1 MTNKES
7 DKFNRALSNQQFNAH
22 DLKVV
27 LAILEGNGVY
37 NQEDIIILSKHNC
50 NLLRKLGWLR
60 RVKSAIKNAGF
71 QMTYIDRDD

>member
-7 DKFNRALSNQQFNAH
+7 EKINQALSNQLFNAH

-37 NQEDIIILSKHNC
+37 NQEGIIILSKHNC
-50 NLLRKLGWLR
+50 NLLRNLGWLR
-60 RVKSAIKNAGF
+60 RVKCAIKDAGF
-71 QMTYIDRDD
+71 QMTYIDHVE

>member
-7 DKFNRALSNQQFNAH
+7 EKFNQALSNQLFNAH

-37 NQEDIIILSKHNC
+37 NQENIIILSKHNC

-60 RVKSAIKNAGF
+60 RVKSAIKDAGI
-71 QMTYIDRDD
+71 QMTYIDYDE

>member
-60 RVKSAIKNAGF
+60 RVKSAIKDASF
-71 QMTYIDRDD
+71 QMTYIDYDE

>member
-7 DKFNRALSNQQFNAH
+7 DKFSQALSNQQFNAH

-27 LAILEGNGVY
+27 LTILEGNGVY

-50 NLLRKLGWLR
+50 DLLRKLGWLR
-60 RVKSAIKNAGF
+60 RVKCAIKDAGF
-71 QMTYIDRDD
+71 RMTYIDRDE

>member
-1 MTNKES
+1 MTNVES
-7 DKFNRALSNQQFNAH
+7 DIFNQALSNQQFNAH

-37 NQEDIIILSKHNC
+37 NQEGIIILSKHNS

-60 RVKSAIKNAGF
+60 KVKNAIKKAGF
-71 QMTYIDRDD
+71 VMTYIDNDE

>member
-1 MTNKES
+1 MTNRES
-7 DKFNRALSNQQFNAH
+7 DIFNRALSNQQFNAH

-60 RVKSAIKNAGF
+60 RVKSAIKDASF
-71 QMTYIDRDD
+71 QMTYIDYDE

>member
-7 DKFNRALSNQQFNAH
+7 DKFSQALFHQQFNAH

-37 NQEDIIILSKHNC
+37 NQEGIIMLTNHNEK
-50 NLLRKLGWLR
+50 LLKKLGWLR
-60 RVKSAIKNAGF
+60 RVKLAIKEAEF
-71 QMTYIDRDD
+71 RLTYIDTD